1 MPTFAVYRSAARRLA
16 PFARANQNGNA
27 MINLGISL
35 LVGLGVFAIFTAIFS
50 PLAAILPGVI
60 GALAT
65 YVVLAQRAMKEI
77 GRISEQ
83 AQKEMMAQKLDRA
96 LDTFKSGLP
105 LAKKQFL
112 VGPILHAN
120 IGTLLYVK
128 RDFEAA
134 RPHLEQGFSRNY
146 LAKAML
152 GAYLFKTGG
161 DVEQMR
167 KAFETAVK
175 HGKKDALSWAVYA
188 YCLDRLG
195 KRDEAMKVLGRGVEA
210 NPSDE
215 RLKSNL
221 LALQNNKKLKMR
233 AFAPQFYQFHL
244 EAPPPEFTGGRR
256 VVYQRR

>member
-1 MPTFAVYRSAARRLA
+1 
-16 PFARANQNGNA
+16 

-35 LVGLGVFAIFTAIFS
+35 LVGLGVFAIFAAIFS
-50 PLAAILPGVI
+50 PLAAILPGI
-60 GALAT
+60 LFALGA
-65 YVVLAQRAMKEI
+65 YVVLAQRAMKEV

-96 LDTFKSGLP
+96 LETFRSGLP

-152 GAYLFKTGG
+152 GALVFKTGG
-161 DVEQMR
+161 DVAKMKKE
-167 KAFETAVK
+167 FETAVK
-175 HGKKDALSWAVYA
+175 HGKKDGLVWAVYA
-188 YCLDRLG
+188 YCLERLG
-195 KRDEAMKVLGRGVEA
+195 KRDEALKVLGRGVEA
-210 NPSDE
+210 NPTDE
-215 RLKSNL
+215 RLKTNL
-221 LALQNNKKLKMR
+221 TALQNNKKLKMR

-244 EAPPPEFTGGRR
+244 EPLPPEYTAGGRR

>member
-1 MPTFAVYRSAARRLA
+1 
-16 PFARANQNGNA
+16 
-27 MINLGISL
+27 MINLGIAL
-35 LVGLGVFAIFTAIFS
+35 LVALVVFGIFTVAFS
-50 PLAAILPGVI
+50 ALAAIAPALIAFLAAYVI
-60 GALAT
+60 
-65 YVVLAQRAMKEI
+65 LAQKAMRQVT
-77 GRISEQ
+77 RISEQ

-96 LDTFKSGLP
+96 LETFRSGLP

-152 GAYLFKTGG
+152 GAYLFKKG
-161 DVEQMR
+161 DVEGMK
-167 KAFETAVK
+167 KAFELAVK
-175 HGKKDALSWAVYA
+175 HGKKDGLTWAVYG
-188 YCLDRLG
+188 YCLERLG
-195 KRDEAMKVLGRGVEA
+195 RREEAMAVFGRGVQA

-221 LALQNNKKLKMR
+221 QALQNNKKLKMR
-233 AFAPQFYQFHL
+233 LFAPQFYQFHL
-244 EAPPPEFTGGRR
+244 EAPPPEFSPGGRR

>member
-1 MPTFAVYRSAARRLA
+1 
-16 PFARANQNGNA
+16 

-35 LVGLGVFAIFTAIFS
+35 LVGLGVFGIFTAIFS
-50 PLAAILPGVI
+50 PLAAILPGLI
-60 GALAT
+60 AFAAT

-96 LDTFKSGLP
+96 LDTFRSGFP
-105 LAKKQFL
+105 LAKRQFL

-120 IGTLLYVK
+120 VGTLLYVK

-152 GAYLFKTGG
+152 GAYLFKKGA
-161 DVEQMR
+161 DVGEMK

-175 HGKKDALSWAVYA
+175 HGKKDGLVWAVYA
-188 YCLDRLG
+188 YCLEKLG
-195 KRDEAMKVLGRGVEA
+195 RKDEAMQVLARGVEA

-221 LALQNNKKLKMR
+221 TALQNNKKLKMR

-244 EAPPPEFTGGRR
+244 EAPPPEFSGGGRR